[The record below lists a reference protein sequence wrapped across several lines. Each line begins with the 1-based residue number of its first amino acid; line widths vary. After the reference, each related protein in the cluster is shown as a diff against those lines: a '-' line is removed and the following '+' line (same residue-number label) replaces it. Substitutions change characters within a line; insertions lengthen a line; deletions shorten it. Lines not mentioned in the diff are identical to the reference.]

1 MSDYIGK
8 NLRYLREKNEIE
20 QSQIANLLGKKSTS
34 AISEWEKGV
43 RIPNVGD
50 LHDIANYFNISL
62 DDFVKT
68 DIRRN
73 DDSKLFESNSYEYKY
88 FPVSISVGSLENI
101 EGIQEYDLISISDK
115 LLGRYARNKNIIIL
129 KVNGESMNNIIPNGS
144 HIIVDTSRKR
154 VTDIK
159 DNDIVVFSESGS
171 YSVKRYSNDIGNQ
184 RFLFR
189 PDSTDWTFTPI
200 EIRYEDSHDLRLI
213 GKVVKYLVS
222 LD

>member
-88 FPVSISVGSLENI
+88 FPVSISAGSLENI
-101 EGIQEYDLISISDK
+101 EGIQE
-115 LLGRYARNKNIIIL
+115 
-129 KVNGESMNNIIPNGS
+129 
-144 HIIVDTSRKR
+144 
-154 VTDIK
+154 
-159 DNDIVVFSESGS
+159 
-171 YSVKRYSNDIGNQ
+171 
-184 RFLFR
+184 
-189 PDSTDWTFTPI
+189 
-200 EIRYEDSHDLRLI
+200 
-213 GKVVKYLVS
+213 
-222 LD
+222 